1 MIQSWAPN
9 AMVVKALNT
18 LSSETMAN
26 PASAGGTVTIPI
38 VGDDANAKAAIAEL
52 VTGLGFDVVDM
63 GGIEFAHALEQMLI
77 VPACSARR
85 STITSDP
92 CLSLRQ

>member
-1 MIQSWAPN
+1 
-9 AMVVKALNT
+9 MVVKALNT

-77 VPACSARR
+77 VRGNAGVLGSPFNYYFR
-85 STITSDP
+85 P
-92 CLSLRQ
+92 VP